1 MCKLPRITSICH
13 IGRPIS
19 QWQSIRCLI
28 YICGM
33 DDYGRKNGLYI
44 GLFQRIHLRRAG
56 SLLLYICFWLTSS
69 CSGTPELVDIALRF
83 FYSGVHPCLLLI
95 GGKYSACLL
104 TRFIFSAALYRD
116 IHSYRSHFFVMKSF
130 FGVHGN
136 HCLLSGNQAWQVCSL
151 NFPFISWI
159 FSSPSKAPFF
169 TGISHLALFD
179 FCCLT
184 PVFTW
189 QKITDLQAMQC
200 STMSGCT
207 NDMARGSAVDN
218 FLKLAGSNLHHVRLG
233 I

>member
-130 FGVHGN
+130 LGYMAITAYSLVIKHGKFA
-136 HCLLSGNQAWQVCSL
+136 LS
-151 NFPFISWI
+151 
-159 FSSPSKAPFF
+159 
-169 TGISHLALFD
+169 TSHLYHGSFL
-179 FCCLT
+179 
-184 PVFTW
+184 PH
-189 QKITDLQAMQC
+189 QKPP
-200 STMSGCT
+200 
-207 NDMARGSAVDN
+207 
-218 FLKLAGSNLHHVRLG
+218 FLLG
-233 I
+233 FPT